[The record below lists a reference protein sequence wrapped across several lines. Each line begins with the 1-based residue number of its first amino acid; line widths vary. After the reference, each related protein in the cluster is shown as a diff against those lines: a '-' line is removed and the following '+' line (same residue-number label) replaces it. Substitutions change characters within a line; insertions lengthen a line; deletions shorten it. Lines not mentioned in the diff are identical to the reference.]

1 VAIDPNQLPD
11 DPTALR
17 QMVLSLLEEVETKD
31 RRLRQLQ
38 HWVEQLLRARY
49 GPRRERVNENQLF
62 LFAVAL
68 VSAGREAPSEPEG
81 SGATEKAEST
91 TAKPKGHGRRRL
103 PKSLERRR
111 VVYDLEEAKRQCPEC
126 QAELKRIGEEV
137 SERLEYVPA
146 SLVVIQEA
154 CQKYACA
161 QGCTVVTAQKPMA
174 PIEKGLPGP
183 GLLAHVA
190 VSKYGDHLP
199 LHRQEAIFQRQ
210 GVDVSRQTMADW
222 MRACADLADPLYELM
237 KQGVLDSKA
246 VQTDD
251 TPVPVLDPDLPHTRT
266 GRIWTYVG
274 DGEHP
279 YTVYDYTPNRSRDG
293 PEEFLK
299 AFRGYLQADAYSGY
313 DHFYEEPGRGIEEVA
328 CMAHVRRKHW
338 EAQSSDLMRSTVMLA
353 YIRLLYDVEREARDQ
368 KLGSDARRALRQAK
382 SKPILE
388 DIHAYLEREQ
398 PQVLPKSPEG
408 QAIAYTLSN
417 WKALTRYCEDGDLE
431 IDNNGAER
439 SRRGIAVGRRNWTF
453 LGSDNGGRT
462 AAILS
467 SLIATCKRL
476 AIDPFAYLR
485 DIFARLGAHPQS
497 RLAELLPDQWQAAHS
512 AVDGKEGG

>member
-1 VAIDPNQLPD
+1 MEIDRHNLPE
-11 DPTALR
+11 DPALLR
-17 QMVLSLLEEVETKD
+17 QMVMSLLEEAETKD

-62 LFAVAL
+62 LFAVTL
-68 VSAGREAPSEPEG
+68 VSAGREAPAAPEKAP
-81 SGATEKAEST
+81 SGAVKQ
-91 TAKPKGHGRRRL
+91 KGHGRQRL

-111 VVYDLEEAKRQCPEC
+111 VVHDLAEGQRQCPQC
-126 QAELKRIGEEV
+126 QGDLKRIGEEV

-146 SLVVIQEA
+146 SLVVIQDA
-154 CQKYACA
+154 CQKYACVK
-161 QGCTVVTAQKPMA
+161 GCTVVTAPKPMA

-199 LHRQEAIFQRQ
+199 LNRQEEIFHRQ
-210 GVDVSRQTMADW
+210 GVDLPRQTMADW
-222 MRACADLADPLYELM
+222 MRAGADLVSPLYELM
-237 KQGVLDSKA
+237 KQQVLSSKA
-246 VQTDD
+246 IQTDD

-279 YTVYDYTPNRSRDG
+279 YTVYDYTPTRSRDG

-313 DHFYEEPGRGIEEVA
+313 DHFYEEPERGIEEVA

-388 DIHAYLEREQ
+388 DMHAYLEREQ

-439 SRRGIAVGRRNWTF
+439 SLRGIAVGRRNWTF

-462 AAILS
+462 AAVLT
-467 SLIATCKRL
+467 SLVATCKRL
-476 AIDPFAYLR
+476 RLDPFAYLR
-485 DIFARLGAHPQS
+485 DLFQRIGAHPQS
-497 RLAELLPDQWQAAHS
+497 RLAELLPDQWQPAPCAQ
-512 AVDGKEGG
+512 DGKEGG